1 MTRVIL
7 SLRKRL
13 IETTRGLERF
23 YASVIDADPQM
34 ADGLTVWKTRPQ
46 SIQWRSSNAKTTF
59 LTLCLIPL
67 LATSGATQAITATPE
82 LAPSDIQEITTKHI
96 LSALREQHYVDQV
109 LDDGVSEEVFDRY
122 IEDLDPSK
130 SYLTQADVAAL
141 SQYRWELD
149 NSLRR
154 SDLGPAFD
162 IFNRYQAKVTARFSW
177 VIELIDQGVDQF
189 DFDKE
194 EYLELDR
201 SELPF
206 APSETALDELWR
218 KRIKNDVLNLKL
230 AGKSFEDIQSLLHKR
245 YSSRLSRLQKTNQDD
260 VYQLF
265 MNAFAK
271 TYDPHT
277 QYFSPITSEN
287 FNINMSLSLE
297 GIGALL
303 QTEDEYT
310 KVVSLV
316 PAGPAEK
323 SKSIRPNDRIIGVGQ
338 ENDEIVDI
346 IGWRVDDVV
355 QLIRG
360 KRDTSVFLQILPE
373 GSSDLAS
380 SKVVEIVRKKVE
392 LEEQTAQ
399 AEVVEIEQFGN
410 LVRIGVIDIPT
421 FYVDFKAMQNGDP
434 NFRST
439 TRDVKRLLDELQ
451 TQDVD
456 GVVIDLRDNGG
467 GSLQEAKTLT
477 GLFID
482 RGPTVQIRSKANR
495 VDVLSDRDVRTS
507 YRGPLAVLVNRL
519 SASASEIFAGAIQ
532 DYQRGLVIGT
542 QTFGKGTVQT
552 LQPLEYGQLKMTQA
566 KFYRITGDSTQH
578 RGIIPDLRYP
588 DDYDPEAIGESTLD
602 DPMPWDQI
610 RPTYYRAKGDIQA
623 YLPELIS
630 RHEARILEDP
640 EFNYVIEA
648 FKYRQLRADDTQL
661 SLRES
666 ARIQEKSDN
675 ESFWL
680 ALTNTKRAAQ
690 GLPAVTSLEE
700 LNEQS
705 DDADALEP
713 LGDIES
719 ISDFVANGG
728 INSELTDV
736 SKDGPSAT
744 TPSID
749 LTDATNDA
757 KQVEGL
763 EETDTQENEPPDA
776 YVVEAGNVLADLISL
791 QKRTA
796 QQSPAR
802 API

>member
-13 IETTRGLERF
+13 IETTQGLERF
-23 YASVIDADPQM
+23 YASVIDADQPM
-34 ADGLTVWKTRPQ
+34 AYGLTVWKTRSQ
-46 SIQWRSSNAKTTF
+46 SIQLSSSNAKTTF
-59 LTLCLIPL
+59 LTLCLIAL
-67 LATSGATQAITATPE
+67 LAKSGATQAITATPE

-96 LSALREQHYVDQV
+96 LSALREQHYGDQV
-109 LDDGVSEEVFDRY
+109 LDDDVSAEVFDRY

-323 SKSIRPNDRIIGVGQ
+323 SKSVRPNDRIIGVGQ
-338 ENDEIVDI
+338 DSDDIVDI

-421 FYVDFKAMQNGDP
+421 FYVDFKAMHNGDP

-602 DPMPWDQI
+602 DPLPWDQI

-623 YLPELIS
+623 YLPELVS

-666 ARIQEKSDN
+666 ERIQEKSDN

-680 ALTNTKRAAQ
+680 ALTNTKREAQ
-690 GLPAVTSLEE
+690 GLPAVASLEE
-700 LNEQS
+700 LNEQL
-705 DDADALEP
+705 DDDDIPAT
-713 LGDIES
+713 LGDTES

-736 SKDGPSAT
+736 SEDGLSA
-744 TPSID
+744 PSID
-749 LTDATNDA
+749 LSGAAQDANQEEELQDA
-757 KQVEGL
+757 DA
-763 EETDTQENEPPDA
+763 EENAPPDA
-776 YVVEAGNVLADLISL
+776 YIVEAGNVLADLISL

>member
-13 IETTRGLERF
+13 IETTQGLERF

-82 LAPSDIQEITTKHI
+82 LAPSDIQEITTEHI

-206 APSETALDELWR
+206 ATSETALDELWR

-338 ENDEIVDI
+338 ENDDIVDI

-380 SKVVEIVRKKVE
+380 SKIVEIVRKKVE

-451 TQDVD
+451 T
-456 GVVIDLRDNGG
+456 
-467 GSLQEAKTLT
+467 
-477 GLFID
+477 
-482 RGPTVQIRSKANR
+482 
-495 VDVLSDRDVRTS
+495 
-507 YRGPLAVLVNRL
+507 
-519 SASASEIFAGAIQ
+519 
-532 DYQRGLVIGT
+532 
-542 QTFGKGTVQT
+542 
-552 LQPLEYGQLKMTQA
+552 
-566 KFYRITGDSTQH
+566 
-578 RGIIPDLRYP
+578 
-588 DDYDPEAIGESTLD
+588 
-602 DPMPWDQI
+602 
-610 RPTYYRAKGDIQA
+610 
-623 YLPELIS
+623 
-630 RHEARILEDP
+630 
-640 EFNYVIEA
+640 
-648 FKYRQLRADDTQL
+648 
-661 SLRES
+661 
-666 ARIQEKSDN
+666 
-675 ESFWL
+675 
-680 ALTNTKRAAQ
+680 
-690 GLPAVTSLEE
+690 
-700 LNEQS
+700 
-705 DDADALEP
+705 
-713 LGDIES
+713 
-719 ISDFVANGG
+719 
-728 INSELTDV
+728 
-736 SKDGPSAT
+736 
-744 TPSID
+744 
-749 LTDATNDA
+749 
-757 KQVEGL
+757 
-763 EETDTQENEPPDA
+763 
-776 YVVEAGNVLADLISL
+776 
-791 QKRTA
+791 
-796 QQSPAR
+796 
-802 API
+802 

>member
-1 MTRVIL
+1 MTRVIS
-7 SLRKRL
+7 SLRKQL
-13 IETTRGLERF
+13 IETTQGLERF
-23 YASVIDADPQM
+23 YASVIDADQPM
-34 ADGLTVWKTRPQ
+34 AYGLTVWKTRSQ
-46 SIQWRSSNAKTTF
+46 SIQLSSSNAKTTF
-59 LTLCLIPL
+59 LTLCLMAL

-109 LDDGVSEEVFDRY
+109 LDDEVSAEVFDRY

-141 SQYRWELD
+141 SQYQWELD
-149 NSLRR
+149 NALRR

-206 APSETALDELWR
+206 APSEAALDELWR

-230 AGKSFEDIQSLLHKR
+230 AGKSFEDIQTLLHKR

-338 ENDEIVDI
+338 ESDDIVDI

-360 KRDTSVFLQILPE
+360 KRDTSVFLQILPA

-602 DPMPWDQI
+602 DPLPWDQI

-666 ARIQEKSDN
+666 ERIQEKSDN

-690 GLPAVTSLEE
+690 GLPAVASLEE

-705 DDADALEP
+705 DDADIP
-713 LGDIES
+713 TTLGDTES

-736 SKDGPSAT
+736 SEDGLSA
-744 TPSID
+744 PSID
-749 LTDATNDA
+749 LSDAAQDA
-757 KQVEGL
+757 NQ
-763 EETDTQENEPPDA
+763 EEELQGADAEENAPPDA
-776 YVVEAGNVLADLISL
+776 YIVEAGNVLADLISL

>member
-1 MTRVIL
+1 

-13 IETTRGLERF
+13 IETTRGLEHF
-23 YASVIDADPQM
+23 YASVIAADQHM
-34 ADGLTVWKTRPQ
+34 AHRLTVWKTSPQ
-46 SIQWRSSNAKTTF
+46 SIQLSSSNAKTII

-602 DPMPWDQI
+602 DPLPWDQI

-623 YLPELIS
+623 YLPELVS

-666 ARIQEKSDN
+666 ERIQEKSDN

-690 GLPAVTSLEE
+690 GLPAVASLEE

-705 DDADALEP
+705 DDADIP
-713 LGDIES
+713 TTLGDTES

-736 SKDGPSAT
+736 SEDGLSA
-744 TPSID
+744 PSID
-749 LTDATNDA
+749 LSGAAQDANQEEELQGADA
-757 KQVEGL
+757 
-763 EETDTQENEPPDA
+763 EENAPPDA
-776 YVVEAGNVLADLISL
+776 YIVEAGNVLADLISL

>member
-1 MTRVIL
+1 MTRVIS
-7 SLRKRL
+7 SLVKRL
-13 IETTRGLERF
+13 IKTAQGLERLC
-23 YASVIDADPQM
+23 ASVIGAYQQL
-34 ADGLTVWKTRPQ
+34 AHGLIAWNIPSQAVHL
-46 SIQWRSSNAKTTF
+46 RSSNARITL

-67 LATSGATQAITATPE
+67 LGTSGTAMAITATPE

-149 NSLRR
+149 NALRR
-154 SDLGPAFD
+154 SDLGPAFN
-162 IFNRYQAKVTARFSW
+162 IFNRYQGKVTERFSW

-230 AGKSFEDIQSLLHKR
+230 AGKSLDDIQTLLRKR

-338 ENDEIVDI
+338 EVDEIVDI

-439 TRDVKRLLDELQ
+439 TRDVKQLLDELQ
-451 TQDVD
+451 TQNVD

-602 DPMPWDQI
+602 DPLPWDQI
-610 RPTYYRAKGDIQA
+610 RPTFYRAKGDIQA
-623 YLPELIS
+623 YLPELVS

-690 GLPAVTSLEE
+690 GLPAVASLEE
-700 LNEQS
+700 LNEQL
-705 DDADALEP
+705 DDAGIP
-713 LGDIES
+713 TTLGDTES

-728 INSELTDV
+728 INSELTNV
-736 SKDGPSAT
+736 SEDGPSA
-744 TPSID
+744 PSIE
-749 LTDATNDA
+749 LSGAAQDAN
-757 KQVEGL
+757 Q
-763 EETDTQENEPPDA
+763 EEELHGTDTEENEPPDA
-776 YVVEAGNVLADLISL
+776 YIVEAGNVLADLISL

>member
-1 MTRVIL
+1 MTRVFSP
-7 SLRKRL
+7 SLKRL
-13 IETTRGLERF
+13 IGTRQDNPRF
-23 YASVIDADPQM
+23 SATGMRDYRPIARL
-34 ADGLTVWKTRPQ
+34 LTAWKMLPQ
-46 SIQWRSSNAKTTF
+46 SIHLRITSTRTTL
-59 LTLCLIPL
+59 LTLYLISIIGTSGTA
-67 LATSGATQAITATPE
+67 LATATTSE
-82 LAPSDIQEITTKHI
+82 LAPSDIQEITTKHV

-109 LDDGVSEEVFDRY
+109 LDDDVSGEVFDRY

-130 SYLTQADVAAL
+130 SYLTQSDVAAL

-149 NSLRR
+149 NALRR

-177 VIELIDQGVDQF
+177 VIELIDRGVDQF
-189 DFDKE
+189 DFERE
-194 EYLELDR
+194 EHLELDR

-206 APSETALDELWR
+206 AISETALDELWR

-230 AGKSFEDIQSLLHKR
+230 AGKSFEDIQTLLHKR

-338 ENDEIVDI
+338 ENEDIVDI

-380 SKVVEIVRKKVE
+380 SRVVEIVRKKVE

-451 TQDVD
+451 AQNVD
-456 GVVIDLRDNGG
+456 GVIIDLRDNGG

-602 DPMPWDQI
+602 DPLPWDQI

-666 ARIQEKSDN
+666 ERIQEKSDN

-690 GLPAVTSLEE
+690 GLPAVASLEE

-705 DDADALEP
+705 DNADTP
-713 LGDIES
+713 TTLGDTES

-736 SKDGPSAT
+736 SEDGLSSP

-749 LTDATNDA
+749 LSGATNDA
-757 KQVEGL
+757 NQVEGL
-763 EETDTQENEPPDA
+763 EDTDAEEKEPPDA
-776 YVVEAGNVLADLISL
+776 YIVEAGNVLADLISL